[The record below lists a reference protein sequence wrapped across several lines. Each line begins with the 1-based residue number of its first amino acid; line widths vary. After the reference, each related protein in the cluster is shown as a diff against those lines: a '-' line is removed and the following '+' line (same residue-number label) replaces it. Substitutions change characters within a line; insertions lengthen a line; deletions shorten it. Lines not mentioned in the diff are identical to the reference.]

1 MSKKNYNY
9 ILFDWDG
16 TLSHTLPVWLEAHR
30 LTLEKFNVSL
40 SDQDVIEKMLV
51 SPRGLKDFNIDQKE
65 YFVEIV
71 KYAEKHYEKLELH
84 NEVLDTLEELKKRN
98 KKIAIVTSMWKK
110 FVLNT
115 LNILNLEHFF
125 DEVIGHEDVTF
136 LKPNAEPIEK
146 AVQKLNAV
154 KDETLMIGDSDA
166 DILSAKNAGVTSVW
180 FHPQENWKFYPH
192 GHFDHLK
199 PDYTIR
205 SMKELLD
212 IVK

>member
-1 MSKKNYNY
+1 LYKY

-30 LTLEKFNVSL
+30 ITLEKFNVSI
-40 SDQDVIEKMLV
+40 SDQDVIDKMLV
-51 SPRGLKDFNIDQKE
+51 SPHGLKEFNVDRSK
-65 YFVEIV
+65 YFIELIKYSEI
-71 KYAEKHYEKLELH
+71 HYEKLELH
-84 NEVLDTLEELKKRN
+84 NEVLETLEELKKRT
-98 KKIAIVTSMWKK
+98 KKIVIVTSMWKR

-115 LNILNLEHFF
+115 LNILNLEHLF
-125 DEVIGHEDVTF
+125 DEIICHEDVTM

-146 AVQKLNAV
+146 AIEKLHAT
-154 KDETLMIGDSDA
+154 KEETLMVGDSDV

-199 PDYTIR
+199 PNFTIR
-205 SMKELLD
+205 SMKELLE